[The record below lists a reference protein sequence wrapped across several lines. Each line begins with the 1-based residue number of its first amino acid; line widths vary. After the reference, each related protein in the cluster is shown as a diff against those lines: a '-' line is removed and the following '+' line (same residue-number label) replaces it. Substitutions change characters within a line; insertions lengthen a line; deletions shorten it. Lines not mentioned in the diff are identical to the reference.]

1 MRKPTFAHVTGIDG
15 INTFKSKDADKTN
28 WHIFT
33 VDAYVG
39 FTSGTAREWM
49 VKHGAKLIGFT
60 GNGITVEV

>member
-1 MRKPTFAHVTGIDG
+1 MSAKTIKTATGIEG
-15 INTFKSKDADKTN
+15 VRKFVTETADTNN

-39 FTSGTAREWM
+39 FTSGTAREWIT
-49 VKHGAKLIGFT
+49 KHGAKLIGFS